1 MKIIKCLSEKIDEEL
16 HDASEYIDL
25 AMKWKDDEPDTADLF
40 YELSTE
46 EMGHVDKLHEEVQ
59 ELIDEYRKQHGEP
72 PKEMMVL
79 YDYLH
84 EKHIQTATHIKVKQ
98 GMYKMQETIEKP

>member
-1 MKIIKCLSEKIDEEL
+1 MKIIKCLSELIEEEL
-16 HDASEYIDL
+16 GDANKYIDL
-25 AMKWKDDEPDTADLF
+25 AAKWKQEEPDASELF

-46 EMGHVDKLHEEVQ
+46 EMGHMEKLHQEVTK
-59 ELIDEYRKQHGEP
+59 LIEEYRREHGEP

-84 EKHIQTATHIKVKQ
+84 EKHIGTATQIRIKQ
-98 GMYKMQETIEKP
+98 GMYKA